1 MYVSCVLGDKLR
13 IIMSS
18 IMRWR
23 RGEIGLVIDGLLST
37 ALHERAILADRRLP
51 TDDQNPIEM
60 TDGPNGRLQ
69 QVRQSSFKTIKI
81 NILNLGQRPRPRRLP
96 RQRFSGVLGMCR
108 REARSEGS
116 VQQTCESMDKHRVQ
130 GASVGRPGHLP
141 RSPYPSRMRSVDP
154 ATVHERRLSLPQEIC
169 SVSLRRLRMPEGI
182 LTAKQKSAEGV
193 VGHVVGKASEAL
205 QTERWRQ
212 QIGRAGNGG

>member
-13 IIMSS
+13 ITMSS

-23 RGEIGLVIDGLLST
+23 RREIGFVFDGLLSNG
-37 ALHERAILADRRLP
+37 LHERAILADRRLL

-96 RQRFSGVLGMCR
+96 RQRFSATGGYGMSGLWQFHC
-108 REARSEGS
+108 GL
-116 VQQTCESMDKHRVQ
+116 M
-130 GASVGRPGHLP
+130 
-141 RSPYPSRMRSVDP
+141 P
-154 ATVHERRLSLPQEIC
+154 ANLIT
-169 SVSLRRLRMPEGI
+169 
-182 LTAKQKSAEGV
+182 
-193 VGHVVGKASEAL
+193 
-205 QTERWRQ
+205 
-212 QIGRAGNGG
+212 